1 VALESEDTMILL
13 AKLALGTLGTV
24 VAAGGVISS
33 EGLVS
38 VRVHEKKRGGTHVS
52 LIVPAMVL
60 DGGLHFVPKENLQDA
75 SEKVRPWLP
84 TIHAAID
91 AMKSEGDTTFVEVRE
106 VNQHVTV
113 ATHNGA
119 IVVDVDDDGET
130 VHVST
135 PLRAIDNAIDQIAA
149 AGPKN

>member
-1 VALESEDTMILL
+1 MILL
-13 AKLALGTLGTV
+13 AKLALGAVGTV
-24 VAAGGVISS
+24 VTAGALISS
-33 EGLVS
+33 EGFVS
-38 VRVHEKKRGGTHVS
+38 VRVHEKKPDGTHLS
-52 LIVPAMVL
+52 LIVPAAL
-60 DGGLHFVPKENLQDA
+60 LNGGLHFVPKDHLQEA
-75 SEKVRPWLP
+75 GEKVQPWLP

-106 VNQHVTV
+106 ENQHVTV
-113 ATHNGA
+113 ATHNGS

-130 VHVST
+130 VYVST